1 MISRLKMTFNSPQQ
15 AEPKRHPAPMRLGVS
30 YNLFDGEELLEHSIH
45 CIREKVD
52 YISVV
57 YQPVS
62 NYGHACSDGLV
73 DFLVELKMRG
83 LVDEIQ
89 MYTPKIFSRDK
100 NNASYN
106 ELEKR
111 NVGLNISRRNGCTHH
126 MSMDCDEF
134 YVPEQFEYMKATI
147 AEYDYESAACCLYDY
162 YSDSIYRINGSNDKA
177 YVSTIYKINN
187 DTAYTF
193 RSKSSPVKIDSTRK
207 TNNKNY
213 IVFDQLKVQMH
224 HMNMVRK
231 DLRKKYMSSTYLKHG
246 FKAVESAISCYDRW
260 EYPEQAMSP
269 HGELFSLTKIDRIFN
284 EFPFVTERRNDMAAR
299 LERTLRPTDR
309 ANL

>member
-1 MISRLKMTFNSPQQ
+1 
-15 AEPKRHPAPMRLGVS
+15 
-30 YNLFDGEELLEHSIH
+30 
-45 CIREKVD
+45 
-52 YISVV
+52 
-57 YQPVS
+57 
-62 NYGHACSDGLV
+62 
-73 DFLVELKMRG
+73 
-83 LVDEIQ
+83 
-89 MYTPKIFSRDK
+89 
-100 NNASYN
+100 
-106 ELEKR
+106 
-111 NVGLNISRRNGCTHH
+111 
-126 MSMDCDEF
+126 
-134 YVPEQFEYMKATI
+134 MKATI

-284 EFPFVTERRNDMAAR
+284 EFPFVTERRNDMLLALSGPSDQLIGLICRSGPARGFLPISARTAVFILMKFPFDSQTRLNRLDLLPHAA
-299 LERTLRPTDR
+299 T
-309 ANL
+309 